1 MMPAMIRRFC
11 AYAVLRNLR
20 FFDPFMVLFLLHDLQ
35 LDYTEVGLIIG
46 YEKALTSLLEVP
58 LAVLADRYGRRR
70 TLVWSFVLASF
81 AMLGLAFAGRTATPM
96 TMVLA
101 SLALY
106 AVAEALRTGTHKSMI
121 LDWLT
126 RQGQRDRKVEVL
138 GVTRAYSKTSEGASA
153 MLGGIVVWLGGAY
166 SPLFFAAA
174 VPTVLGALLVASYPR
189 ELDQSDPAEAA
200 KATATKESKQ
210 PKEPKQRTTIT
221 GYLRRFAAAARRPG
235 LMALIIPSVLFES
248 QVKLAASWLQ
258 PALAEGIDDMNL
270 AVVGGI
276 GAVVYGAWHLT
287 SGLLAG
293 GASLL
298 STTLVRRTG
307 GVHAALFAAHVTAAI
322 VLGVTAAGMVGG
334 LLAPG
339 LVLMLGL
346 GAVQNGRR
354 PIFVS
359 TVDDVMD
366 PRWRTTT
373 LSAENVAREV
383 THALS
388 AVALGVIADHAGLG
402 AAFVVM
408 ALLVGVAAVYGR
420 AATPRAAAAG

>member
-1 MMPAMIRRFC
+1 MMRGMIRRFC

-20 FFDPFMVLFLLHDLQ
+20 FFDPFMVLFLLHDLR
-35 LDYTEVGLIIG
+35 LDYTSVGLIIG

-58 LAVLADRYGRRR
+58 LAIVADRYGRRR
-70 TLVWSFVLASF
+70 TLTWSFVLAAV
-81 AMLGLAFAGRTATPM
+81 AMLGLAYASRVEHPLPV
-96 TMVLA
+96 VLMA
-101 SLALY
+101 LGLY
-106 AVAEALRTGTHKSMI
+106 AIGEALRTGTHKAMI

-126 RQGQRDRKVEVL
+126 RRGERHRRVEVL
-138 GVTRAYSKTSEGASA
+138 GVTRFYSKTSEGASA
-153 MLGGIVVWLGGAY
+153 MIGGALVWLSGAY
-166 SPLFFAAA
+166 GSLFFAAT
-174 VPTVLGALLVASYPR
+174 VPTVLCALLVASYPR
-189 ELDQSDPAEAA
+189 ELDDSGAPGAGKASTDGSQAA
-200 KATATKESKQ
+200 RATLGEHLA
-210 PKEPKQRTTIT
+210 RI
-221 GYLRRFAAAARRPG
+221 GRAIRRPG
-235 LMALIIPSVLFES
+235 LLALVIPSVLFES
-248 QVKLAASWLQ
+248 QIKLAGSWVQ
-258 PALAEGIDDMNL
+258 PALAKGIDDLDL
-270 AVVGGI
+270 AVVGSI

-287 SGLLAG
+287 AGLLAG

-307 GVHAALFAAHVTAAI
+307 GAHAALFAAHVAAAV
-322 VLGVTAAGMVGG
+322 VLGVTAAGFAGG

-402 AAFVVM
+402 AAFAVM
-408 ALLVGVAAVYGR
+408 ADQWLALTVVPA
-420 AATPRAAAAG
+420 

>member
-1 MMPAMIRRFC
+1 
-11 AYAVLRNLR
+11 
-20 FFDPFMVLFLLHDLQ
+20 
-35 LDYTEVGLIIG
+35 
-46 YEKALTSLLEVP
+46 
-58 LAVLADRYGRRR
+58 
-70 TLVWSFVLASF
+70 
-81 AMLGLAFAGRTATPM
+81 
-96 TMVLA
+96 
-101 SLALY
+101 
-106 AVAEALRTGTHKSMI
+106 
-121 LDWLT
+121 
-126 RQGQRDRKVEVL
+126 
-138 GVTRAYSKTSEGASA
+138 
-153 MLGGIVVWLGGAY
+153 
-166 SPLFFAAA
+166 
-174 VPTVLGALLVASYPR
+174 
-189 ELDQSDPAEAA
+189 
-200 KATATKESKQ
+200 
-210 PKEPKQRTTIT
+210 
-221 GYLRRFAAAARRPG
+221 
-235 LMALIIPSVLFES
+235 
-248 QVKLAASWLQ
+248 LQ

-287 SGLLAG
+287 LGLLAG

-298 STTLVRRTG
+298 STTLVRLTG
-307 GVHAALFAAHVTAAI
+307 GVHAALFAAHVAAAI
-322 VLGVTAAGMVGG
+322 VLGVMAAGMVGG

-339 LVLMLGL
+339 PGLMLGL

-408 ALLVGVAAVYGR
+408 ALLVGVAAV
-420 AATPRAAAAG
+420 

>member
-1 MMPAMIRRFC
+1 MIRRFC

-58 LAVLADRYGRRR
+58 LAVVADRYGRRR

-81 AMLGLAFAGRTATPM
+81 AMLGLAFAERTGTPM
-96 TMVLA
+96 VMVLA

-126 RQGQRDRKVEVL
+126 RHGQRDRKVEVL

-153 MLGGIVVWLGGAY
+153 MLGGVIVWLGGAY

-174 VPTVLGALLVASYPR
+174 APTVLGAFLVASYPR
-189 ELDQSDPAEAA
+189 ELDESDPAGVGAGEVS
-200 KATATKESKQ
+200 KESKQ
-210 PKEPKQRTTIT
+210 SKQPKQRTSVMAH
-221 GYLRRFAAAARRPG
+221 LRRFAAAARRPG
-235 LMALIIPSVLFES
+235 LLALIIPSVLFES

-298 STTLVRRTG
+298 STTLVRVSG
-307 GVHAALFAAHVTAAI
+307 GVHRALFAAHVTAAV
-322 VLGVTAAGMVGG
+322 VLGVTAAGFVGG

-383 THALS
+383 SSALS

-402 AAFVVM
+402 VAFAVM
-408 ALLVGVAAVYGR
+408 AALVGVAAVYGIGR
-420 AATPRAAAAG
+420 K

>member
-1 MMPAMIRRFC
+1 MMRGMIRRFC

-20 FFDPFMVLFLLHDLQ
+20 FFDPFMVLFLLHDLR
-35 LDYTEVGLIIG
+35 LDYTSVGLIIG

-58 LAVLADRYGRRR
+58 LAVVADRYGRRR
-70 TLVWSFVLASF
+70 TLVWSFVVASF
-81 AMLGLAFAGRTATPM
+81 AMLGLAVAGRFSSPLPV
-96 TMVLA
+96 VLA

-106 AVAEALRTGTHKSMI
+106 AVAEALRTGTHKAMI

-126 RQGQRDRKVEVL
+126 RQGERHRKVEVL
-138 GVTRAYSKTSEGASA
+138 GVTRAWSKSSEGASA
-153 MLGGIVVWLGGAY
+153 LLGGMLVWQSGAY
-166 SPLFFAAA
+166 SPLFFAAT
-174 VPTVLGALLVASYPR
+174 VPTVLGAMLIMSYPR
-189 ELDQSDPAEAA
+189 WLDESESGPTDATRAA
-200 KATATKESKQ
+200 SAAVS
-210 PKEPKQRTTIT
+210 EPKKRSSIRA
-221 GYLRRFAAAARRPG
+221 YLVRFSAAMTRPG

-248 QVKLAASWLQ
+248 QIKLAASWVQ
-258 PALAEGIDDMNL
+258 PALAQGMDDLNL
-270 AVVGGI
+270 AVLGGI

-287 SGLLAG
+287 AGLLAG

-298 STTLVRRTG
+298 STRLVRLTG
-307 GVHAALFAAHVTAAI
+307 GAHAALFAAHVAAAV
-322 VLGVTAAGMVGG
+322 VLGLTAAGFVGG

-346 GAVQNGRR
+346 GAVQNARR
-354 PIFVS
+354 PIFVA

-388 AVALGVIADHAGLG
+388 AVALGVIADHVGLG
-402 AAFVVM
+402 AAFAVM
-408 ALLVGVAAVYGR
+408 AGLVGVAAVWGR
-420 AATPRAAAAG
+420 LARPAAGAA